1 MAQKILEVKDL
12 RTYFPGRN
20 EVVKAVDGV
29 SFEVYRGETFGLV
42 GESGCG
48 KSQTCRSILGLLK
61 KPGRVVGG
69 RILLDGQDITHLK
82 EKEMRKLRGK
92 KMSVIF
98 QEPMTSLSPVLKI
111 KKQLMEVFD
120 DTPMTKAEKKR
131 KAVDLLRMVGI
142 PSPEMRMEE
151 YTFQF
156 SGGMR
161 QRAMIAM
168 ALGARP
174 ELLIADEPTT
184 ALDVTIQDQIMKL
197 INSLKQELDMSI
209 ILVTHDLGVIAQM
222 CDRVAV
228 MYSGLIM
235 EMCDVVTL
243 FASPRHPYTYA
254 LMSSL
259 PDPGNLGARL
269 NAIQGSPP
277 NLAHLPEGC
286 PFWPRCTECAEICR
300 HLRPEMTEIAPG
312 HSVRCHC
319 LDKTAGYRGLIDVP
333 KAKGGVALGK
343 DTV

>member
-1 MAQKILEVKDL
+1 MNEKILEVKNL
-12 RTYFPGRN
+12 KTYFPGRN
-20 EVVKAVDGV
+20 ELVKAVDGV
-29 SFEVYRGETFGLV
+29 SFEVYKGETFGLV

-61 KPGRVVGG
+61 KPGQVVDGQ
-69 RILLDGQDITHLK
+69 IILDGQDITHLK
-82 EKEMRKLRGK
+82 KKELRKLRGK

-111 KKQLMEVFD
+111 KKQMMEVFD
-120 DTPMTKAEKKR
+120 GEKMTRAEKKER
-131 KAVDLLRMVGI
+131 SIELLRKVGI
-142 PSPEMRMEE
+142 PSPELRMEE

-174 ELLIADEPTT
+174 KLLIADEPTT

-197 INSLKQELDMSI
+197 INSLKQEMDMSV

-235 EMCDVVTL
+235 EMCDCVTL
-243 FASPRHPYTYA
+243 FAQPRHPYTYA

-259 PDPGNLGARL
+259 PDPEHNGGRL
-269 NAIQGSPP
+269 NTIQGNPP

-286 PFWPRCTECAEICR
+286 PFSPRCKECTEICK
-300 HLRPEMTEIAPG
+300 HQRPEMREIAPG
-312 HSVRCHC
+312 HFVRCHC
-319 LDKTAGYRGLIDVP
+319 LDKTVSYKGIIEVP
-333 KAKGGVALGK
+333 TTEEGA
-343 DTV
+343 

>member
-1 MAQKILEVKDL
+1 MIGVAERILEVKDL
-12 RTYFPGRN
+12 KTYFPGRD
-20 EVVKAVDGV
+20 ELVKAVDGV
-29 SFEVYRGETFGLV
+29 SFEVYKGETFGLV

-61 KPGRVVGG
+61 KPGRVVDGQ
-69 RILLDGQDITHLK
+69 IILDGQDITHLK
-82 EKEMRKLRGK
+82 EKELRKLRGK

-120 DTPMTKAEKKR
+120 DTPMTRAEKQQR
-131 KAVDLLRMVGI
+131 AVELLRMVGI
-142 PSPEMRMEE
+142 PSPELRMEE

-174 ELLIADEPTT
+174 KLLIADEPTT

-235 EMCDVVTL
+235 
-243 FASPRHPYTYA
+243 
-254 LMSSL
+254 
-259 PDPGNLGARL
+259 
-269 NAIQGSPP
+269 
-277 NLAHLPEGC
+277 
-286 PFWPRCTECAEICR
+286 
-300 HLRPEMTEIAPG
+300 
-312 HSVRCHC
+312 
-319 LDKTAGYRGLIDVP
+319 
-333 KAKGGVALGK
+333 
-343 DTV
+343 

>member
-1 MAQKILEVKDL
+1 MAERILEVRNLK
-12 RTYFPGRN
+12 TWFPGRD
-20 EVVKAVDGV
+20 ETVKAVDGV
-29 SFEVYRGETFGLV
+29 SFEVYKGETFGLV

-61 KPGRVVGG
+61 KPGRVVDGQ
-69 RILLDGQDITHLK
+69 IILDGQDITHLK
-82 EKEMRKLRGK
+82 EKELRKLRGK

-120 DTPMTKAEKKR
+120 DAPMSKAEKER
-131 KAVDLLRMVGI
+131 RAVELLKMVGI

-174 ELLIADEPTT
+174 KLLIADEPTT

-259 PDPGNLGARL
+259 PDPGNKGSRL

-286 PFWPRCTECAEICR
+286 PFWPRCVECREICR
-300 HLRPEMTEIAPG
+300 HERPEMREIAPG
-312 HSVRCHC
+312 HAVRCHC
-319 LDKTAGYRGLIDVP
+319 LDRTESYRGIIDLP
-333 KAKGGVALGK
+333 Q
-343 DTV
+343 DTKEV